1 MAYEMT
7 LTVEAEDKEGIINV
21 LRNAAFTLEHTE
33 VDNFSGELC
42 SSTGKMAEC
51 DWVLVEE

>member
-7 LTVEAEDKEGIINV
+7 FTAEAKEKEGVINA
-21 LRNAAFTLEHTE
+21 LRNAAFTLEHSD

-42 SSTGKMAEC
+42 SLTGKTAEC
-51 DWVLVEE
+51 DWVLAKE